1 MASEAHIHR
10 KLGEVQERVQAGD
23 LKKAMKLISSHIEK
37 CKDPTETC
45 VFLAAKM
52 TILINTNSPADLA
65 AAKTRLE
72 QLII

>member
-1 MASEAHIHR
+1 
-10 KLGEVQERVQAGD
+10 
-23 LKKAMKLISSHIEK
+23 MKLISNHIEK

-52 TILINTNSPADLA
+52 TILINTNAPADLA